1 MMDKKF
7 NYFIKLASSIVVLTL
22 LIGGVIWGM
31 GETFARKDVIT
42 EKFLVAEQ
50 KAVQTFEVFQTKQ
63 SAETDK
69 IQLEIYHIQLNNLSE
84 RYYKLKREVEKFLNN
99 QELRDEYEDVK
110 KRKASVIEKINKLLE
125 RVK

>member
-1 MMDKKF
+1 MADKKF
-7 NYFIKLASSIVVLTL
+7 NLIKLASSFVGLVL
-22 LIGGVIWGM
+22 LIGGVLWGM
-31 GETFARKDVIT
+31 DETFARKDMIK

-50 KAVQTFEVFQTKQ
+50 KTVQTFEVFQTKQ

-69 IQLEIYHIQLNNLSE
+69 IQLEIYHIQLDGLTE
-84 RYYKLKREVEKFLNN
+84 RYYKLKRQVENALNN
-99 QELRDEYEDVK
+99 QELRDEYEDIK

>member
-1 MMDKKF
+1 MTDKKF
-7 NYFIKLASSIVVLTL
+7 NYFIKLASSIVVLVL
-22 LIGGVIWGM
+22 LVGGVLWGM
-31 GETFARKDVIT
+31 GETFTRKDAIE

-50 KAVQTFEVFQTKQ
+50 KVVQTFEIFQTKQ

-69 IQLEIYHIQLNNLSE
+69 IQLEIYHIQLDGLTE
-84 RYYKLKREVEKFLNN
+84 RYYKLKREVEKALNN
-99 QELRDEYEDVK
+99 QELRNEYENVK